1 MLQAQSVLITG
12 CSTGIGRALALELA
26 KRGHTVYATARR
38 PETLDDIA
46 SANLIPL
53 ALDVLD
59 PDSAAKA
66 IATVIEKSGRLDM
79 LINNAGVSNTA
90 PLVEAP
96 LDRLKGI
103 VDTNLTAVIAMIQ
116 AVFPTMADQG
126 HGRIVNVGSVVGV
139 LPTPFTATYCA
150 SKAAVHMLSDT
161 LRMELH
167 PFNIDVIEVQPAAV
181 RTEIEDRAAEGM
193 DAFKDEKSRYR
204 PYFEGIKA
212 RFEGPKKKPFTAEQ
226 FAELTADQIM
236 QAKAPRIVRGG
247 GESKL
252 LHTLAKLP
260 TAIREPMFIKEYG
273 LSRKS

>member
-26 KRGHTVYATARR
+26 SRGHTVYATARR

-46 SANLIPL
+46 STNLIPL

-59 PDSAAKA
+59 PASAAKA
-66 IATVIEKSGRLDM
+66 IALVKEKSGKLDM

-96 LDRLKGI
+96 LERLRGI

-126 HGRIVNVGSVVGV
+126 HGRIVNVGSVVGL

-150 SKAAVHMLSDT
+150 TKAGVHMLSDT

-167 PFNIDVIEVQPAAV
+167 PFHIDVIEVQPAAV

-193 DAFKDEKSRYR
+193 DAFQDDKSRYK

-212 RFEGPKKKPFTAEQ
+212 RFEGPKKKPFTPEA
-226 FAELTADQIM
+226 FAKLTADQIM
-236 QAKAPRIVRGG
+236 LPKAPRVVRGG

-260 TAIREPMFIKEYG
+260 TAIRESIFIKEYG
-273 LSRKS
+273 LSRKH